1 MSPIMAGLSFPT
13 QCEAMVI
20 INNHRCNYK
29 IGHWILL
36 ALICVFSM
44 LIMAHEE
51 TLKGQC
57 IKISGIVTKLS
68 EPPSAILGK

>member
-13 QCEAMVI
+13 QREAAVI
-20 INNHRCNYK
+20 INNHRSNYK

-36 ALICVFSM
+36 ALICLYSM
-44 LIMAHEE
+44 LIIAHEE

-57 IKISGIVTKLS
+57 VEIRSIQTKLS
-68 EPPSAILGK
+68 EPPPAILGK